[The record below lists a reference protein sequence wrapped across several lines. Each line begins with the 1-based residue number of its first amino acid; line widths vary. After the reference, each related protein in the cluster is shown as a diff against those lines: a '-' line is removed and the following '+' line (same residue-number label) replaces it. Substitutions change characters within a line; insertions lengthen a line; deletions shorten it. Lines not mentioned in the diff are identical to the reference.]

1 MTDRISDHMLD
12 QFSAFITARFGLHYP
27 RTRRRDLERRIAA
40 IADHFGHADGASCID
55 WLTSARLTR
64 DQFDTIARHLTIGE
78 TYFFRE
84 PQSFELLAADI
95 LPTLIASRRGRDQR
109 LRIWSAGCSTGE
121 EPYSLA
127 ILLKRMLP
135 DLPKWHVTILATDIN
150 ADSLARAARGE
161 YGDWS
166 FRGAPPWLK
175 SGYFTQNRQGRFEI
189 AAAIRK
195 MVTFAPLNLAQDPYP
210 SLLNNT
216 NAMDLIFCRN
226 VLMYFAPHQAEQAV
240 AGFHQSLVAGGWL
253 VVSPCETS
261 STLFGEFAAVH
272 ARNAVFYRKDGQ
284 RGAAVAP
291 VSAAAGAMALLL
303 PPVTAAQPQPD
314 PPPMAPP
321 QPPLP
326 VPAAAAALAQ
336 EEPRLSPYEEAQAL
350 YRQGLFADAATRLAE
365 FLADGAKGHASSPS
379 FGKAAVLLARLLAN
393 QGNLA
398 TALDWLEKA
407 IAASKLDPEA
417 RYLQAMIFQEQGA
430 TDAAVAAL
438 KRTLYLDQHFVL
450 AHFALANLSLQ
461 RGRAKEAARHLE
473 NAAALLAG
481 YGPEDMLPGSD
492 GMSARRLGEII
503 AATMVRA
510 AG

>member
-1 MTDRISDHMLD
+1 MTDRISDHILE
-12 QFSAFITARFGLHYP
+12 QFSTFITARFGLHYP
-27 RTRRRDLERRIAA
+27 RGRRSDLARRIAT
-40 IADHFGHADGASCID
+40 IADDFGHADAASCIG

-64 DQFDTIARHLTIGE
+64 DQLDTIASRLTIGE

-84 PQSFELLAADI
+84 QQSFDLLAADI
-95 LPTLIASRRGRDQR
+95 LPPLIASRRGREQR

-127 ILLKRMLP
+127 ILLQRMLP
-135 DLPKWHVTILATDIN
+135 DLPKWNITILATDIN
-150 ADSLARAARGE
+150 ADSLRKAARGE

-166 FRGAPPWLK
+166 FRGAPAWLK
-175 SGYFTQNRQGRFEI
+175 NGYFTRNRQGRFEI
-189 AAAIRK
+189 AAAVRK

-216 NAMDLIFCRN
+216 NAMDIIFCRN
-226 VLMYFAPHQAEQAV
+226 VLMYFAPHQAEKAV

-261 STLFGEFAAVH
+261 STLFAEFAAVH
-272 ARNAVFYRKDGQ
+272 SRNAVFYRKEG
-284 RGAAVAP
+284 RTGAAVAP
-291 VSAAAGAMALLL
+291 PGAAAGGMTLTL
-303 PPVTAAQPQPD
+303 PPDIAARWEPV

-326 VPAAAAALAQ
+326 VPAAAATPAQ
-336 EEPRLSPYEEAQAL
+336 GEPRPSSYEEALAL
-350 YRQGLFADAATRLAE
+350 YRQGLFADAAARLAG
-365 FLADGAKGHASSPS
+365 FLADGEAAPLY
-379 FGKAAVLLARLLAN
+379 GKAAVLLARLLAN

-398 TALDWLEKA
+398 TALEWLEKA

-438 KRTLYLDQHFVL
+438 KRTLYLDQTFVL

-461 RGRAKEAARHLE
+461 QGRLKEAARYLE
-473 NAAALLAG
+473 NASALLAG
-481 YGPEDMLPGSD
+481 YGADDMLPGSD